1 MARVL
6 PADVEALIRPIPD
19 EFSPTFDEQ
28 QGYVQWTATL
38 RIEGHG
44 PLNVQLG
51 FSLAAN
57 KANRAAEEKK
67 LSASAWQAMEL
78 ARLGRMDLL
87 SHCVV
92 DRHTAPVRQRV
103 ARARRG

>member
-6 PADVEALIRPIPD
+6 PADVEALIQPVPD
-19 EFSPTFDEQ
+19 DFAPFFKEQ
-28 QGYVQWTATL
+28 NGYVEWTATL

-44 PLNVQLG
+44 PLNVHLG

-57 KANRAAEEKK
+57 HADRAGEEKK
-67 LSASAWQAMEL
+67 LRAAVWQAMEL
-78 ARLGRMDLL
+78 ARLKRIDLL

-92 DRHTAPVRQRV
+92 DRHSAPVRQRV
-103 ARARRG
+103 SRARRG